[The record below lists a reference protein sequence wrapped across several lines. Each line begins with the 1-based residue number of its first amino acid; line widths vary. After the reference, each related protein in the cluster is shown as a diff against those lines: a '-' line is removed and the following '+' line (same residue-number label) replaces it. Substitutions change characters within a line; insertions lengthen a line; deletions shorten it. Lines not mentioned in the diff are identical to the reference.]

1 MENTSIWC
9 KESIPSE
16 LDEKG
21 NKIML
26 TAALSEA
33 KFTSSSL
40 NSHLGAPSSVC
51 KVFYKNTLKFAS
63 PGGNSNF

>member
-1 MENTSIWC
+1 MWC
-9 KESIPSE
+9 KETIPSE

-33 KFTSSSL
+33 KFT
-40 NSHLGAPSSVC
+40 
-51 KVFYKNTLKFAS
+51 
-63 PGGNSNF
+63 

>member
-1 MENTSIWC
+1 MWC
-9 KESIPSE
+9 KEAIPSE

-33 KFTSSSL
+33 KFTSSCL

-51 KVFYKNTLKFAS
+51 KAYKIF
-63 PGGNSNF
+63 